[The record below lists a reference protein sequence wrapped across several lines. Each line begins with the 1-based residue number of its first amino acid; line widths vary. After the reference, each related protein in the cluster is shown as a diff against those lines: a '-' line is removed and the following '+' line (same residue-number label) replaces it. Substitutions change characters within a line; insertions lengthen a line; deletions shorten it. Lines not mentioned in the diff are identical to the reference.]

1 MERKIQ
7 VFKFGG
13 ASVRDAAGM
22 NNVANIIKDHGDV
35 PLVIVVSAT
44 GKTTNALEALV
55 QAQYKDRESR
65 YGLLEKIKEDH
76 FRILAELFEEDHPV
90 FDEVNDAFVEVEWV
104 LEEEPHPDFDY
115 TYDQIVP
122 VGEIVSSIILRHV
135 IEKQKV
141 PAQWQDARDLI
152 RTDDTYRDA
161 RILWGPTEAA
171 VQQNVRPVAE
181 SGVRVV
187 TQGFIG
193 ATSDNQSTTLGREGS
208 DYTAAILAYSLNAA
222 SMSIWKDVPGILT
235 GDPAVFEH
243 VAKLDRIS
251 FREAIEM
258 TYYGAKVIHP
268 KTIQPLQNKAI
279 PLYVK
284 SFIDPKGSGTLIT
297 AEKEEIYPPIIVLE
311 KAQTLLNISTRD
323 FSFIAVDHLAHIFG
337 LLDKFRIKVNLMRNS
352 AVSFSVCVQDHPD
365 RLPKLIHELEK
376 DFTLVADRGLELI
389 TIRHFQEEQVAALT
403 SGKVVLFEERFR
415 QTMQLVVKDAP
426 LVIRKP
432 DH

>member
-1 MERKIQ
+1 MERRIQ

-13 ASVRDAAGM
+13 ASVKDADGFR
-22 NNVANIIKDHGDV
+22 NVASIIKSHSDI

-55 QAQYKDRESR
+55 QAHYRDRDRR
-65 YGLLEKIKEDH
+65 Y
-76 FRILAELFEEDHPV
+76 ELFEQIKDQHRIMMGELFPEGHPA
-90 FDEVNDAFVEVEWV
+90 FDEVNDAFVEIDWV

-115 TYDQIVP
+115 AYDQIVP
-122 VGEIVSSIILRHV
+122 VGELVSSIILSHILHENQV
-135 IEKQKV
+135 QV
-141 PAQWQDARDLI
+141 QWQDARDLI

-161 RILWGPTEAA
+161 RIQWEQTEAS
-171 VQQNVRPVAE
+171 VQKLVRPVAE
-181 SGVRVV
+181 AGTRVV

-208 DYTAAILAYSLNAA
+208 DYTAAILAYCLNAA

-235 GDPAVFEH
+235 GDPAVFDN
-243 VAKLDRIS
+243 VSKMDRIS

-268 KTIQPLQNKAI
+268 KTIQPLQNKSI

-284 SFIDPKGSGTLIT
+284 SFIHPEGEGTLIT
-297 AEKEEIYPPIIVLE
+297 AEKEDVYPPIIVIE
-311 KAQTLLNISTRD
+311 KDQSLLHISTRD

-337 LLDKFRIKVNLMRNS
+337 LMDKYRIKVNLMRNS
-352 AVSFSVCVQDHPD
+352 AVSFSIAVQHHPD
-365 RLPKLIHELEK
+365 RLPKLIKALEQG
-376 DFTLVADRGLELI
+376 FNLVVDSGLELI
-389 TIRHFQEEQVAALT
+389 TIRHFQEDQVDALT
-403 SGKVVLFEERFR
+403 AGKVVLFEERFR
-415 QTMQLVVKDAP
+415 QTLQLVVKEAP

-432 DH
+432 GK